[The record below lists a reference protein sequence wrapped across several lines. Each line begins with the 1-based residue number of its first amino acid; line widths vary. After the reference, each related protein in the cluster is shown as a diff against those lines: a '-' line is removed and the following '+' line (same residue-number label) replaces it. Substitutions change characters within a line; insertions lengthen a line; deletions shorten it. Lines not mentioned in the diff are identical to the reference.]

1 MCGGVLR
8 WRLRVFLALF
18 WAASVG
24 TVAPAA
30 ADRSSDPAIED
41 IRHVSV
47 PGYTRVIVTLSAK
60 ADYEHFQLAA
70 DRTRPS
76 RIVID
81 FSPARVETAARAPT
95 PVGDGLLKDI
105 RTGQFAAD
113 TARVVLDLERAGS
126 YTAFPLYSP
135 YRLIVDVQ
143 AKAGQVRE
151 TARAPAPQP
160 ESAPEPKPV
169 VPPEPAVQPART
181 VAAEPKYRVM
191 IDPGHGGRDP
201 GAVGVGGLKEKTVVL
216 DVSRRLGRKLEARLP
231 VEVLFTRTSDVFVPL
246 PERTARANAANVN
259 LFLSIHANAS
269 ENAHAQGV
277 ETYYLNNTNDRA
289 TIRLA
294 RMENGLGPMQA
305 VLHEDPTLSLLLSDM
320 VQKQKVDGSIALANA
335 IQTSLVPQVSRRHRQ
350 VRNLG
355 VKKGPFYVLVGAH
368 MPCVLVEVSFLT
380 HRVQGRLLRSTDYR
394 EAIAEGIF
402 EGVAQFI
409 HQDRQGLGTL

>member
-8 WRLRVFLALF
+8 WRLSVFLVLL
-18 WAASVG
+18 WTAAANVG
-24 TVAPAA
+24 SAAPAA
-30 ADRSSDPAIED
+30 ADLSPDPAIED

-47 PGYTRVIVTLSAK
+47 PGYTRVIVTLSAR
-60 ADYEHFQLAA
+60 ADYKHFQLAA
-70 DRTRPS
+70 ARDQPS
-76 RIVID
+76 RIVVD
-81 FSPARVETAARAPT
+81 FSPARIEAAAQAPT
-95 PVGDGLLKDI
+95 PVNDGLLENI

-143 AKAGQVRE
+143 ATAGQVRKVQR
-151 TARAPAPQP
+151 TPAPR
-160 ESAPEPKPV
+160 
-169 VPPEPAVQPART
+169 PEPAVRPARA

-216 DVSRRLGRKLEARLP
+216 DVSRTLGRKLEARLP

-246 PERTARANAANVN
+246 PERTARANAANVD

-320 VQKQKVDGSIALANA
+320 VQSQKVDGSIALANA
-335 IQTSLVPQVSRRHRQ
+335 IQTSIIPQVSRRHRQ

-380 HRVQGRLLRSTDYR
+380 HRVQGRLLRSAEYR

-402 EGVAQFI
+402 QGVAQFI
-409 HQDRQGLGTL
+409 RQERQGLGPL

>member
-18 WAASVG
+18 WAASAG
-24 TVAPAA
+24 APAA
-30 ADRSSDPAIED
+30 ADQSSDPAIEN

-47 PGYTRVIVTLSAK
+47 QGYTRVIVTLSAK
-60 ADYEHFQLAA
+60 ADYKHFQLAA
-70 DRTRPS
+70 DRTRPP

-81 FSPARVETAARAPT
+81 FSPARVEAAAQAPT

-143 AKAGQVRE
+143 AKAGQVHEVQRE
-151 TARAPAPQP
+151 PAPR
-160 ESAPEPKPV
+160 PEPMV
-169 VPPEPAVQPART
+169 RQARP

-201 GAVGVGGLKEKTVVL
+201 GAVGVGGLEEKTVVL
-216 DVSRRLGRKLEARLP
+216 DVSRKLGRKLEARLP

-305 VLHEDPTLSLLLSDM
+305 VQHEDPTLSLLLSDL
-320 VQKQKVDGSIALANA
+320 VQNQKVDGSIALANA
-335 IQTSLVPQVSRRHRQ
+335 IQTALVPQVSRRHRQ

>member
-18 WAASVG
+18 WAASA
-24 TVAPAA
+24 VAPAA
-30 ADRSSDPAIED
+30 ADQSSDPAIEN

-47 PGYTRVIVTLSAK
+47 QGYTRVIVTLSAK
-60 ADYEHFQLAA
+60 ADYKHFQLGA
-70 DRTRPS
+70 DRTRPP

-81 FSPARVETAARAPT
+81 FSPARIEAAAQAPT

-151 TARAPAPQP
+151 VQREPAPR
-160 ESAPEPKPV
+160 
-169 VPPEPAVQPART
+169 PEPAVRQARP

-216 DVSRRLGRKLEARLP
+216 DVSRKLGRKLEARLP

-305 VLHEDPTLSLLLSDM
+305 VQHEDPTLSLLLSDL
-320 VQKQKVDGSIALANA
+320 VQNQKVDGSIALANA

>member
-18 WAASVG
+18 WAASAG
-24 TVAPAA
+24 APAA
-30 ADRSSDPAIED
+30 ADQSSDPAIEN

-47 PGYTRVIVTLSAK
+47 QGYTRVIVTLSAK
-60 ADYEHFQLAA
+60 ADYKHFQLAA
-70 DRTRPS
+70 DRTRPP

-81 FSPARVETAARAPT
+81 FSPARVEAAAQAPT

-105 RTGQFAAD
+105 RTGQFAAE

-143 AKAGQVRE
+143 AKAGQVHEVQRE
-151 TARAPAPQP
+151 PAPR
-160 ESAPEPKPV
+160 PEPMV
-169 VPPEPAVQPART
+169 RQARP

-201 GAVGVGGLKEKTVVL
+201 GAVGVGGLEEKTVVL
-216 DVSRRLGRKLEARLP
+216 DVSRKLGRKLEARLP

-305 VLHEDPTLSLLLSDM
+305 VQHEDPTLSLLLSDL
-320 VQKQKVDGSIALANA
+320 VQNQKVDGSIALANA
-335 IQTSLVPQVSRRHRQ
+335 IQTALVPQVSRRHRQ

>member
-8 WRLRVFLALF
+8 WRLSAFLVLF
-18 WAASVG
+18 WTAAANVG
-24 TVAPAA
+24 STAPAA
-30 ADRSSDPAIED
+30 ADQSPDPAIED

-47 PGYTRVIVTLSAK
+47 PGYTRVIVTLSAE

-70 DRTRPS
+70 ARDQPS
-76 RIVID
+76 RIVVD
-81 FSPARVETAARAPT
+81 FSPARIEATAQAST
-95 PVGDGLLKDI
+95 PVNDGLLENI

-143 AKAGQVRE
+143 ATAGQVRKVQR
-151 TARAPAPQP
+151 TPAPR
-160 ESAPEPKPV
+160 
-169 VPPEPAVQPART
+169 PEPAVRPARA

-216 DVSRRLGRKLEARLP
+216 DVSRTLGRKLEARLP

-246 PERTARANAANVN
+246 SERTARANAANVD

-320 VQKQKVDGSIALANA
+320 VQNQKVDGSIALANA
-335 IQTSLVPQVSRRHRQ
+335 IQTSIIPQVSRRHRQ

-380 HRVQGRLLRSTDYR
+380 HRVQGRLLRSAEYR

-402 EGVAQFI
+402 QGVAQFI
-409 HQDRQGLGTL
+409 RQERQGLGPL

>member
-8 WRLRVFLALF
+8 WRLSAFLVLF
-18 WAASVG
+18 WTAAANVGSAAS
-24 TVAPAA
+24 AA
-30 ADRSSDPAIED
+30 ADQSPAPAIEN

-60 ADYEHFQLAA
+60 ADYKHFQLAA
-70 DRTRPS
+70 DRDRPS
-76 RIVID
+76 RIVVD
-81 FSPARVETAARAPT
+81 FSPARIEATAQAPT
-95 PVGDGLLKDI
+95 LVNDGLLENI

-143 AKAGQVRE
+143 AAAGQVRKAQG
-151 TARAPAPQP
+151 TPTPR
-160 ESAPEPKPV
+160 
-169 VPPEPAVQPART
+169 PEPAVRPARA

-216 DVSRRLGRKLEARLP
+216 DVSRTLGRKLEARLP

-246 PERTARANAANVN
+246 PERTARANAANVD

-320 VQKQKVDGSIALANA
+320 VQNQKVDGSIALANA
-335 IQTSLVPQVSRRHRQ
+335 IQTSIIPQVSRRHRQ

-380 HRVQGRLLRSTDYR
+380 HRVQGRLLRSAEYR

-402 EGVAQFI
+402 QGVAQFI
-409 HQDRQGLGTL
+409 RQERQGLGPL

>member
-18 WAASVG
+18 WAAGVG
-24 TVAPAA
+24 TVTPAA
-30 ADRSSDPAIED
+30 ADESSDPVIED

-76 RIVID
+76 RIVVD
-81 FSPARVETAARAPT
+81 FSPARIEAAARAPT
-95 PVGDGLLKDI
+95 PVGDGLLKNI

-151 TARAPAPQP
+151 TERTPAPR
-160 ESAPEPKPV
+160 PEPAV
-169 VPPEPAVQPART
+169 RPELAVQPARA

-216 DVSRRLGRKLEARLP
+216 DVSRKLGRKLEARLP

-320 VQKQKVDGSIALANA
+320 VQSQKVDGSIALANA

-380 HRVQGRLLRSTDYR
+380 HRVQGKLLRSADYR

-402 EGVAQFI
+402 QGVAQFI
-409 HQDRQGLGTL
+409 RQDRQGLGTL

>member
-18 WAASVG
+18 WAASA
-24 TVAPAA
+24 VASAA
-30 ADRSSDPAIED
+30 ADKSPDPTIET

-47 PGYTRVIVTLSAK
+47 QGYTRVIVTLSAK
-60 ADYEHFQLAA
+60 ADYKHFQLAA
-70 DRTRPS
+70 DRTRPP

-81 FSPARVETAARAPT
+81 FSPARIEAAAQAPT

-105 RTGQFAAD
+105 RTGQFATD

-143 AKAGQVRE
+143 AKAGQIRE
-151 TARAPAPQP
+151 VQRKPAPR
-160 ESAPEPKPV
+160 
-169 VPPEPAVQPART
+169 PEPAVRPARPA
-181 VAAEPKYRVM
+181 AAEPKYRVM

-201 GAVGVGGLKEKTVVL
+201 GAVGVGGLEEKTVVL
-216 DVSRRLGRKLEARLP
+216 DVSRKLGRKLEARLP

-305 VLHEDPTLSLLLSDM
+305 VQHEDPTLSLLLSDL
-320 VQKQKVDGSIALANA
+320 VQNQKVDGSIALANA

>member
-18 WAASVG
+18 WAASA
-24 TVAPAA
+24 VAPAA
-30 ADRSSDPAIED
+30 ADQSSDPAIEN

-47 PGYTRVIVTLSAK
+47 QGYTRVIVTLSAK
-60 ADYEHFQLAA
+60 ADYKHFQLAA
-70 DRTRPS
+70 DRTRPP

-81 FSPARVETAARAPT
+81 FSPARVEAAAQAPT

-105 RTGQFAAD
+105 RTGQFAAE

-143 AKAGQVRE
+143 AKAGRVHEVQRK
-151 TARAPAPQP
+151 PAPQP
-160 ESAPEPKPV
+160 E
-169 VPPEPAVQPART
+169 PAVRQARP

-216 DVSRRLGRKLEARLP
+216 DVSRKLGRKLEARLP

-305 VLHEDPTLSLLLSDM
+305 VQHEDPTLSLLLSDL
-320 VQKQKVDGSIALANA
+320 VQNQKVDGSIALANA

>member
-8 WRLRVFLALF
+8 WRLSVFLVLL
-18 WAASVG
+18 WTAAANVG
-24 TVAPAA
+24 SVAPAA
-30 ADRSSDPAIED
+30 ADQFPTPAIEN

-60 ADYEHFQLAA
+60 VDYRHFKLAA
-70 DRTRPS
+70 DRDQPS
-76 RIVID
+76 RIVVD
-81 FSPARVETAARAPT
+81 FSPARIEATAQAPT
-95 PVGDGLLKDI
+95 PVRDGLLENI

-143 AKAGQVRE
+143 AAAGRVRKAQGTPTPRL
-151 TARAPAPQP
+151 
-160 ESAPEPKPV
+160 
-169 VPPEPAVQPART
+169 EPAVRPARA

-201 GAVGVGGLKEKTVVL
+201 GAVGVGGLEEKTVVL
-216 DVSRRLGRKLEARLP
+216 DVSRTLGRKLEARLP
-231 VEVLFTRTSDVFVPL
+231 VEVLFTRTADVFVPL
-246 PERTARANAANVN
+246 PERTARANAEDVD

-305 VLHEDPTLSLLLSDM
+305 VLHEDPMLSLLLSDM
-320 VQKQKVDGSIALANA
+320 VQNQKVDGSIALANA
-335 IQTSLVPQVSRRHRQ
+335 IQTSIIPQVSRRHRQ

-380 HRVQGRLLRSTDYR
+380 HRVQGRLLRSAEYR

-402 EGVAQFI
+402 QGVAQFI
-409 HQDRQGLGTL
+409 RQERQGLGPL

>member
-1 MCGGVLR
+1 M
-8 WRLRVFLALF
+8 
-18 WAASVG
+18 
-24 TVAPAA
+24 
-30 ADRSSDPAIED
+30 
-41 IRHVSV
+41 
-47 PGYTRVIVTLSAK
+47 
-60 ADYEHFQLAA
+60 
-70 DRTRPS
+70 
-76 RIVID
+76 
-81 FSPARVETAARAPT
+81 
-95 PVGDGLLKDI
+95 
-105 RTGQFAAD
+105 
-113 TARVVLDLERAGS
+113 LDLERAGS

-151 TARAPAPQP
+151 PERTPAPR
-160 ESAPEPKPV
+160 PEPAMR
-169 VPPEPAVQPART
+169 PEPAVQPARA

-216 DVSRRLGRKLEARLP
+216 DVSRKLGRKLEARLP
-231 VEVLFTRTSDVFVPL
+231 VDVLFTRTSDVFVPL

-320 VQKQKVDGSIALANA
+320 VQSQKVDGSIALANA

-380 HRVQGRLLRSTDYR
+380 HRVQGKLLRSADYR

-402 EGVAQFI
+402 QGVAQFI
-409 HQDRQGLGTL
+409 RQDRQGLGTL

>member
-18 WAASVG
+18 WAASA
-24 TVAPAA
+24 VAPAA
-30 ADRSSDPAIED
+30 ADQSSDPAIEN

-47 PGYTRVIVTLSAK
+47 QGYTRVIVTLSAK
-60 ADYEHFQLAA
+60 ADYKHFQLAA
-70 DRTRPS
+70 DRTRPP

-81 FSPARVETAARAPT
+81 FSPARVEAAAQAPT

-151 TARAPAPQP
+151 VPRKPAPR
-160 ESAPEPKPV
+160 
-169 VPPEPAVQPART
+169 PEPAVRPARP

-201 GAVGVGGLKEKTVVL
+201 GAVGVGGLEEKTVVL
-216 DVSRRLGRKLEARLP
+216 DVSRKLGRKLEARLP

-305 VLHEDPTLSLLLSDM
+305 VQHEDPTLSLLLSDL
-320 VQKQKVDGSIALANA
+320 VQNQKVDGSIALANA